1 MRKFFR
7 LLCLALCGLCL
18 LLPSALSES
27 LPPCQGV
34 VTDLAGVLSAD
45 TAAGLET
52 LAQRMEAAGC
62 GRLYVVTRHFLGGK
76 DARAYAD
83 RLFAAWGL
91 QDKDG
96 LLLLAVGEET
106 YALSLGS
113 AAQAALPQES
123 RTALLAQKLRADYLA
138 RDYDAAA
145 AAFALGYA
153 GQLSRALGARV
164 DTAGV
169 LGQESQPQQQNAWSL
184 SDWRELVQPEE
195 ASAQDWAQEQRQTE
209 KKTNWRAIIIWAL
222 VIYFLFFRKK
232 SKKMKK
238 KNAFNFGH
246 RPGRRW

>member
-34 VTDLAGVLSAD
+34 VTDLAGVLSTD
-45 TAAGLET
+45 TAAGLEA

-153 GQLSRALGARV
+153 GQVSRALGARV

>member
-34 VTDLAGVLSAD
+34 VTDLAGVLSTD

-113 AAQAALPQES
+113 AAQAANSVQ
-123 RTALLAQKLRADYLA
+123 D
-138 RDYDAAA
+138 
-145 AAFALGYA
+145 
-153 GQLSRALGARV
+153 GARPKARPARMHTPPCTIA
-164 DTAGV
+164 TASSG
-169 LGQESQPQQQNAWSL
+169 S
-184 SDWRELVQPEE
+184 
-195 ASAQDWAQEQRQTE
+195 T
-209 KKTNWRAIIIWAL
+209 
-222 VIYFLFFRKK
+222 
-232 SKKMKK
+232 
-238 KNAFNFGH
+238 
-246 RPGRRW
+246 